1 MAHVTLRDHMG
12 REHIIQ
18 TPEDVN
24 RLVGELERHRDRL
37 ADLMLGSDRPAALA
51 AERESDTL
59 EDVYLPRFQQEL
71 TKLRALFEV
80 EAADEHRRAKARSIK
95 NRGGAND

>member
-1 MAHVTLRDHMG
+1 MVHVTVRDHMG

-18 TPEDVN
+18 STEDVN

-37 ADLMLGSDRPAALA
+37 ADLMLGSDRAAALA

-59 EDVYLPRFQQEL
+59 EDVYLPQFQQEL
-71 TKLRALFEV
+71 TRLRALFEV
-80 EAADEHRRAKARSIK
+80 EAADEHRRVKARSIK
-95 NRGGAND
+95 SRGGAND